1 MKGLIVFSH
10 NMEDVESLATRALL
24 VRAGFEVHSLTFENT
39 KHINTA
45 FHQEIIADYTMDEI
59 EIDTYDFV
67 VIPGGKYVSQ
77 TVNQDVNIKIPLHHF
92 IGQASGAF
100 LSLVDLFKPESP
112 ILFDIDQ
119 EDTCFNV
126 VH

>member
-24 VRAGFEVHSLTFENT
+24 VRAGFEVHSLTFEST

-77 TVNQDVNIKIPLHHF
+77 TVNQDVNIKT
-92 IGQASGAF
+92 
-100 LSLVDLFKPESP
+100 LVTQFYQR
-112 ILFDIDQ
+112 FG
-119 EDTCFNV
+119 
-126 VH
+126 